1 MHVCVWLKQ
10 SSLYVA
16 VWLQQVISV
25 QWIYFWLDKLNPF
38 LNSSWNYFDGLW
50 LSVAVCLLAILKIM
64 DNLHW
69 KHFKELRLVDLIN
82 FWIRSQ
88 NPSSRIFY
96 AIGGGGFVCFLPMWQ
111 SKNGN
116 LASHCQQ
123 IYITLTQ
130 EKISGEI
137 VFPLSKIMW
146 SIYAS
151 GCRDSVLVHIVLQDW
166 ESYNVLVLNVIRCVG
181 HLYDRCCHVFLLLFI
196 CLFSFLYIC
205 RSPCTLAIKLQ
216 NYYNF

>member
-16 VWLQQVISV
+16 VWLRQVISV
-25 QWIYFWLDKLNPF
+25 QWIYFWLDKLNLF
-38 LNSSWNYFDGLW
+38 FNSSWNYFEWCG

-96 AIGGGGFVCFLPMWQ
+96 GIGVFVCLGFFTNMTQ

-123 IYITLTQ
+123 IYITSTQ

-166 ESYNVLVLNVIRCVG
+166 ESYNVLV
-181 HLYDRCCHVFLLLFI
+181 
-196 CLFSFLYIC
+196 
-205 RSPCTLAIKLQ
+205 
-216 NYYNF
+216 